1 MLIKEHLHAVAN
13 TRDHAHTGQRFNR
26 KTDRVPWSIGSSN
39 IMPYCWLNPFC
50 GAAKLD
56 ELKREEEEPR
66 RKEKSQL
73 ECLFLLR
80 GLTWRRLREPETD
93 GVFIHTCEEI
103 RETTKR
109 SCIRRKLIW
118 IPVPFSFSSFF
129 PRAFWKTGRG
139 VARANIQS
147 FGKFVDFLTIDL
159 YHPIPHVIYFIRI
172 KENRRNNCLINC
184 KYISY
189 FPFCI
194 NALFFRIFAQ
204 IYLIYSVA

>member
-1 MLIKEHLHAVAN
+1 MLIKGHSHAVAN
-13 TRDHAHTGQRFNR
+13 ARSRAYRATFQPENWQGAVIDRLIKHHAILLTESLLRGCEAGRAEAR
-26 KTDRVPWSIGSSN
+26 RRSK
-39 IMPYCWLNPFC
+39 
-50 GAAKLD
+50 
-56 ELKREEEEPR
+56 

-118 IPVPFSFSSFF
+118 IPVSFPFSSFF
-129 PRAFWKTGRG
+129 PRTFWK
-139 VARANIQS
+139 N
-147 FGKFVDFLTIDL
+147 FLE
-159 YHPIPHVIYFIRI
+159 

-194 NALFFRIFAQ
+194 NALFFWIFAQ
-204 IYLIYSVA
+204 IYLIYSVV